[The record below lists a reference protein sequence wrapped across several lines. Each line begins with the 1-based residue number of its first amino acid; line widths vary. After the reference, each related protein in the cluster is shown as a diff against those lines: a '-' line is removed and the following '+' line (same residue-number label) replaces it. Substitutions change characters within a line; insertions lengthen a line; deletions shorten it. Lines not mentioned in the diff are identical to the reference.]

1 MAKDQWEVVSKTP
14 IQSSKSPWEVVS
26 VAPIGEED
34 RKKKEEEERKKQG
47 IASVLPEDPF
57 KPTKLT
63 RDTRYETGGDR
74 GYDYKKGEIAPTINN
89 TFYTP
94 EGVLIT
100 RDPKQSNQE
109 WADLQKARKA
119 QPISTYAGIGDLITP
134 RYPLPEPVATVP
146 PPAPP
151 PAQPIAQP
159 TAQPVAPQALAPTKP
174 TDELAPLEEAS
185 KGLKGMVMTGF
196 PIMGEQL
203 KLSGGAESLDMTAK
217 KLSLMN
223 KIDSGEVTDVRQLRS
238 QPGFSPEVGMYFAS
252 KQEVRDRLKGSVSK
266 GLVENKQFIMASM
279 AALENY
285 KKEAEQYRGRTD
297 EFTDIRM
304 DANVAKDFTNWLANK
319 AGSGAAQLG
328 PLMLAAATGGT
339 PAILAMGTGMGF
351 SEAVGNRMQAMEEK
365 LKGLPPEQQAQAIAK
380 YLNETDDVSMAVAI
394 ASGSMDAFFGTAA
407 GLVKNIAKSAAQ
419 NQTKKQAMKEA
430 AKDLPKQMKEEF
442 LTGGAQEATQISGEK
457 VLGEQKDVLTGKNL
471 KRIINAATAE
481 AAGVVGGAP
490 VNIGLAG
497 LRAPG
502 APAPEIKEKIEPTLE
517 MTQRPEKELLP
528 KEPIV
533 PLEER
538 EKSIS
543 IQTAPSQTTPTETV
557 PPVEVKAE
565 EQLPQFKDQEL
576 DDLIAKYETPA
587 TTTTQVQS
595 TAETPAVLPAEVP
608 TAPPTLIAPP
618 DFKLKKG
625 RNEQVALAARQLADG
640 KITKE
645 EFDRY
650 VDTYTPIATVGI
662 DRMETPI
669 EDAPMAEML
678 TTKLGKDNK
687 DPTKVN
693 APIADGTPVGLRMDI
708 PALEWGKAN
717 QQNGSVVSI
726 HQASDPANKSSGQ
739 NMSYKSAGAI
749 TDATFAIRDENRAFG
764 IAQNKEGREGQKTPQ
779 QTIEGKWVN
788 MTPAQVMQK
797 IQENFNNPEWTQVS
811 MDPLRH
817 SFFYSRATK
826 EPVISADEVLQVG
839 RFVLA
844 KNVKTAPREQFLY
857 SLEAPQTK
865 TPFFQKWFG
874 NSKVVDTDGKP
885 LVMYHGTKGNIT
897 VFKTRNGL
905 IFTTPSPEF
914 ANKYA
919 EPSIYKDRINEF
931 TGEEQTPS
939 VMPIYV
945 KAENPF
951 DFENKEQLQ
960 RVVDQVR
967 KDVPNW
973 IHLDEIA
980 IGNWKILESDAVIN
994 ALKKLGF
1001 DGVYI
1006 TEKGVKN
1013 LAVFEPTQI
1022 KSATGNVGT
1031 FDETN
1036 PDIRYNINDSILDYV
1051 EENQKRS
1058 PSLIREIKNLTN
1070 QRNEGRLTDEE
1081 YLARVNAAI
1090 EADGEVKNKKLMK
1103 SGDRTRGADF
1113 IRQKLLEAKRRGQ
1126 LSEKAVDMAEWFILK
1141 NPALVE
1147 DLAIGIKTRSEFG
1160 VGGVYS
1166 ALARLMILMKNGG
1179 SDNTIVH
1186 EILHHLERMMPK
1198 DMQDAIRKEWG
1209 KALLA
1214 AEKKAKTPSEKL
1226 FFALMMNT
1234 YFGSNKFGDVVV
1246 PPESKALYD
1255 KVSRYPVQP
1264 YGVNTSPMEVALDM
1278 LKTGEASMDLYQ
1290 YTNPSEFWAVRASD
1304 IVAKRFD
1311 MKDSTVN
1318 RIRQWLRELVQKI
1331 KGFFGLRSDAP
1342 LIKALNSLANSDGTF
1357 QSKNLLSEGSKAFS
1371 IEKQTPE
1378 EVGQDVLEDLLEM
1391 GRVPPGPDPTLFQKA
1406 RDAVVNNISNPR
1418 LTVESATEAARKF
1431 GNKFENAAFS
1441 SDAALNND
1449 LGRAVK
1455 ESAIDN
1461 AEMVGALLETSL
1473 SQTVWSD
1480 AVASTFINYGNIRYN
1495 EELHKWEAVDSDA
1508 KLLTISE
1515 QIGEIATKYGMTHE
1529 EAQYVAHTALE
1540 AKRTGS
1546 LSQFNQDLSNRANS
1560 IRAQGG
1566 VEVDGL
1572 RNTGQNDEADA
1583 LEKKVEA
1590 AARKILRGRKIIHL
1604 TDEEI
1609 DIGNN
1614 FFRKIPELKKI
1625 VKTWNEMRENSAKV
1639 LVDSGLW
1646 SAEDADE
1653 LLSNI
1658 DYVPFNRVMDEND
1671 DTGRQEVLRGLI
1683 VKAREP
1689 KLTGSLKP
1697 VNDIFDNMAKWT
1709 QYAIGRSVR
1718 NRSALALI
1726 DAAVENDMA
1735 EQVSTKDKGKN
1746 VVRVWREGKEE
1757 FYSMVDPMYMDAFR
1771 GLESVA
1777 IPALKWFS
1785 KPAEVVRSSIVMFPL
1800 FTLLQLPADS
1810 YAAMFT
1816 SGLRPRYAL
1825 SIPARAVKEFALT
1838 LANMS
1843 NTNKE
1848 LARFGSV
1855 GVKDFSSAA
1864 ARKDI
1869 EIRAGLRGSP
1879 GIWNSV
1885 KNGLHHF
1892 AMSGDNAIRQ
1902 ATYEATM
1909 AQGKKDGKDP
1919 IQTRAEALEKS
1930 FEIWNVRRRGTS
1942 KSLALA
1948 AQVIPFYN
1956 AYLAAQNIAYK
1967 MVTGRGISPT
1977 ERKNAY
1983 AVLAATTGSVMVL
1996 SLLYSIMLGD
2006 DPDYLKKQT
2015 VVRDRM
2021 LMIPGTGG
2029 LGIPLRS
2036 DWYTMPKIL
2045 TEHLYLLIT
2054 DKGYEDARKFRT
2066 SMLNSLANSLLSP
2079 TLIPQAVKAP
2089 IEVGINY
2096 DFFQG
2101 RPLVGEF
2108 EKKKEAERQFNE
2120 STSQLA
2126 KLLSKAPVNYNFER
2140 GQWEGLSPI
2149 AIDHLIR
2156 GMLGTMG
2163 GAVSYASNFMLSDP
2177 EVERPT
2183 ISTREAL
2190 ATFPGASG
2198 VFTKDQEAGLKNDFY
2213 VLRDET
2219 AKAAA
2224 TFSDV
2229 ERRSPEKLKELIND
2243 EKFMAKYALSKD
2255 VEGIAREL
2263 SQIRKDI
2270 AQVSNLPKDIMTREE
2285 KDKLIKKLREAES
2298 TVLKAINVKK
2308 LRKDAKL

>member
-1 MAKDQWEVVSKTP
+1 MAKWEDAPV
-14 IQSSKSPWEVVS
+14 QSSGWED
-26 VAPIGEED
+26 APTA
-34 RKKKEEEERKKQG
+34 KKDKEEEERKKQG
-47 IASVLPEDPF
+47 IASIVPVDTYVP
-57 KPTKLT
+57 KP
-63 RDTRYETGGDR
+63 D
-74 GYDYKKGEIAPTINN
+74 
-89 TFYTP
+89 
-94 EGVLIT
+94 
-100 RDPKQSNQE
+100 
-109 WADLQKARKA
+109 
-119 QPISTYAGIGDLITP
+119 ISTFAGPSDVVVP
-134 RYPLPEPVATVP
+134 RYKPETPVDVSTLVAQQTPPQVKPVDGFTSAVP
-146 PPAPP
+146 KPSDE
-151 PAQPIAQP
+151 
-159 TAQPVAPQALAPTKP
+159 VAPFE
-174 TDELAPLEEAS
+174 ELG
-185 KGLKGMVMTGF
+185 KGFKGMVTTGF
-196 PIMGEQL
+196 PMMGEQL
-203 KLSGGAESLDMTAK
+203 KMSGGSESLDMTAK
-217 KLSLMN
+217 KLALMN
-223 KIDSGEVTDVRQLRS
+223 KIDGGEFTDVRQLRS

-252 KQEVRDRLKGSVSK
+252 NQDVRDRLKGSVSK
-266 GLVENKQFIMASM
+266 GLVDNKQFIMASM

-285 KKEAEQYRGRTD
+285 KKEAQQYRGRTD
-297 EFTDIRM
+297 EFTDIRT
-304 DANVAKDFTNWLANK
+304 DENIAKDFTNWLANK

-339 PAILAMGTGMGF
+339 PAIFAMGTGMGM

-365 LKGLPPEQQAQAIAK
+365 LKGLPPEQQAQAMAD
-380 YLNETDDVSMAVAI
+380 YLNKTNDVSMAVAV
-394 ASGSMDAFFGTAA
+394 ASGSMDAFFGGAA
-407 GLVKNIAKSAAQ
+407 SLVKNIAKSAVEK
-419 NQTKKQAMKEA
+419 QTKKQAMKEA
-430 AKDLPKQMKEEF
+430 IKELPKSAKEEF
-442 LTGGAQEATQISGEK
+442 LTGGAQEGTQILGEK
-457 VLGEQKDVLTGKNL
+457 AVGEQKDILTGKNL

-490 VNIGLAG
+490 VNVALAG
-497 LRAPG
+497 YRAPG
-502 APAPEIKEKIEPTLE
+502 ATAETKERVEPTL
-517 MTQRPEKELLP
+517 
-528 KEPIV
+528 
-533 PLEER
+533 
-538 EKSIS
+538 
-543 IQTAPSQTTPTETV
+543 ETV
-557 PPVEVKAE
+557 PPVQPETVAQPEAVQPEAVTQTQQPPAPPAPPTEVKAE
-565 EQLPQFKDQEL
+565 EPLPQFEDKEL
-576 DDLIAKYETPA
+576 DDLIAKYETAPP
-587 TTTTQVQS
+587 V
-595 TAETPAVLPAEVP
+595 TPAAPAEAPAVTPAEAPTEAPAEAP
-608 TAPPTLIAPP
+608 TAPPTLTAPP

-625 RNEQVALAARQLADG
+625 RNEQVALAARQLAEG

-645 EFDRY
+645 EFDKY
-650 VDTYTPIATVGI
+650 VDFHTPIATVGI
-662 DRMETPI
+662 DRMESPI

-717 QQNGSVVSI
+717 GQNGSVVSI
-726 HQASDPANKSSGQ
+726 HQASDPSKKASGK
-739 NMSYKSAGAI
+739 NISYKSAGAI
-749 TDATFAIRDENRAFG
+749 NDAVFAIRDENRAFG

-788 MTPAQVMQK
+788 MTPAEVMQK
-797 IQENFNNPEWTQVS
+797 IQQNFNNPEWTQVS

-817 SFFYSRATK
+817 SFFYDRNTK
-826 EPVISADEVLQVG
+826 QPVVSADEVLQVG

-865 TPFFQKWFG
+865 TPEFKKWFKQ
-874 NSKVVDTDGKP
+874 SKVVDKDGNP
-885 LVMYHGTKGNIT
+885 LVVYHKTESDIERFDKEKIGKNDYGYAGRGFYFMPFPLQGYTYGNIT
-897 VFKTRNGL
+897 MPVFL
-905 IFTTPSPEF
+905 SL
-914 ANKYA
+914 
-919 EPSIYKDRINEF
+919 
-931 TGEEQTPS
+931 Q
-939 VMPIYV
+939 
-945 KAENPF
+945 NPF
-951 DFENKEQLQ
+951 VID
-960 RVVDQVR
+960 DS
-967 KDVPNW
+967 NW
-973 IHLDEIA
+973 QSDESPYRWIPA
-980 IGNWKILESDAVIN
+980 N
-994 ALKKLGF
+994 AERLGGKSQAATAWTEMMKSRGF
-1001 DGVYI
+1001 DGFMDK
-1006 TEKGVKN
+1006 TGKGDGEIV
-1013 LAVFEPTQI
+1013 AFEPTQI

-1036 PDIRYNINDSILDYV
+1036 PDIRYNLNDSILDYV
-1051 EENQKRS
+1051 DEENKKRS
-1058 PSLIREIKNLTN
+1058 PSLVREIKTLTN
-1070 QRNEGRLTDEE
+1070 QRNEGKLTDEE
-1081 YLARVNAAI
+1081 FLDRVNAAI
-1090 EADGEVKNKKLMK
+1090 EADSQAKEKKLIR
-1103 SGDRTRGADF
+1103 SGERVRGADF

-1141 NPALVE
+1141 NPALVD

-1160 VGGVYS
+1160 VGGMYS

-1179 SDNTIVH
+1179 SENTIVH

-1214 AEKKAKTPSEKL
+1214 ADKNAKTPQEKL
-1226 FFALMMNT
+1226 FFALLMNT
-1234 YFGSNKFGDVVV
+1234 YFGSNRFADVVV

-1264 YGVNTSPMEVALDM
+1264 YGANTSPMEVAMDM
-1278 LKTGEASMDLYQ
+1278 LKTGEAPMDLYQ

-1311 MKDSTVN
+1311 MKDSVVN
-1318 RIRQWLRELVQKI
+1318 RIRQWLRELAQKI
-1331 KGFFGLRSDAP
+1331 KGLFGLRSDAP
-1342 LIKALNSLANSDGTF
+1342 LIKALDSLAKSDGTF
-1357 QSKNLLSEGSKAFS
+1357 QSKNLLGEGSKAYS

-1378 EVGQDVLEDLLEM
+1378 QIGQDVLEDLLDM
-1391 GRVPPGPDPTLFQKA
+1391 GRVPPGPDPSLFQQA

-1418 LTVESATEAARKF
+1418 LTVQSAKEAAGRF
-1431 GNKFENAAFS
+1431 SNRFENAAFT

-1449 LGRAVK
+1449 IGKAVK
-1455 ESAIDN
+1455 ESVTDN
-1461 AEMVGALLETSL
+1461 AEMIGALLETSL

-1508 KLLTISE
+1508 KLMTISQE
-1515 QIGEIATKYGMTHE
+1515 IGEIAQKYGMTHE

-1546 LSQFNQDLSNRANS
+1546 LSQFNQDLESRANS

-1566 VEVDGL
+1566 VEVDAL
-1572 RNTGQNDEADA
+1572 RNAGQNDEADV

-1590 AARKILRGRKIIHL
+1590 AARKILKNRKTIHL

-1646 SAEDADE
+1646 SQEDADE

-1689 KLTGSLKP
+1689 KLTGSLRP

-1709 QYAIGRSVR
+1709 QYAIGRAVR
-1718 NRSALALI
+1718 NRSALALA
-1726 DAAVENDMA
+1726 DAAVENNMA
-1735 EQVSTKDKGKN
+1735 TKVSAKDKGTN

-1757 FYSMVDPMYMDAFR
+1757 FYDMADPFYMDAFR

-1785 KPAEVVRSSIVMFPL
+1785 APAEVLRSSIVMFPL
-1800 FTLLQLPADS
+1800 FTLLQVPADS

-1816 SGLRPRYAL
+1816 SGLRPRFAL

-1843 NTNKE
+1843 KTHTE
-1848 LARFGSV
+1848 LAKFGVV

-1879 GIWNSV
+1879 GIWNAV

-1892 AMSGDNAIRQ
+1892 AMSGDNAVRQ

-1919 IQTRAEALEKS
+1919 ITTRAEALEKA

-1956 AYLAAQNIAYK
+1956 AYLAAQSIAYK
-1967 MVTGRGISPT
+1967 MATGRGISPT
-1977 ERKNAY
+1977 QRKNAY
-1983 AVLAATTGSVMVL
+1983 AVLAATTGSIMVL
-1996 SLLYSIMLGD
+1996 SLLYSMMVAD

-2015 VVRDRM
+2015 VVRDRL

-2066 SMLNSLANSLLSP
+2066 SMLNSLVNSLLSP
-2079 TLIPQAVKAP
+2079 TLVPQAVKAP

-2120 STSQLA
+2120 STSELA
-2126 KLLSKAPVNYNFER
+2126 KLLAKAPAYYSFEKN
-2140 GQWEGLSPI
+2140 QWQSLSPI

-2156 GMLGTMG
+2156 GMFGTMG
-2163 GAVSYASNFMLSDP
+2163 GLVTYASNFFLHDP

-2183 ISTREAL
+2183 PSFREAM

-2219 AKAAA
+2219 ARAAA
-2224 TFSDV
+2224 TFSDI
-2229 ERRSPEKLKELIND
+2229 EKRSPQQLKELVKD

-2255 VEGIAREL
+2255 VESIAREL
-2263 SQIRKDI
+2263 SSIRKDI
-2270 AQVSNLPKDIMTREE
+2270 AEISNLPKSAITRER
-2285 KDKLIKKLREAES
+2285 KDELIKKLRQAES
-2298 TVLKAINVKK
+2298 DALKAINVKK
-2308 LRKDAKL
+2308 LREQAKL

>member
-26 VAPIGEED
+26 VAPIEED

-47 IASVLPEDPF
+47 IASIVPVDTYVP
-57 KPTKLT
+57 KPVDQPVFQPVVQTP
-63 RDTRYETGGDR
+63 
-74 GYDYKKGEIAPTINN
+74 PT
-89 TFYTP
+89 P
-94 EGVLIT
+94 
-100 RDPKQSNQE
+100 
-109 WADLQKARKA
+109 
-119 QPISTYAGIGDLITP
+119 
-134 RYPLPEPVATVP
+134 PV
-146 PPAPP
+146 
-151 PAQPIAQP
+151 QP
-159 TAQPVAPQALAPTKP
+159 TAQPVAPQFPKP
-174 TDELAPLEEAS
+174 TDEFAPLEEAG

-203 KLSGGAESLDMTAK
+203 KMSGGAEALDTTAK
-217 KLSLMN
+217 KLALMN

-419 NQTKKQAMKEA
+419 NQSKKQAMKEA
-430 AKDLPKQMKEEF
+430 AKELPKQMKEEF

-490 VNIGLAG
+490 VNVGLAG

-502 APAPEIKEKIEPTLE
+502 APAPEVKEKIEPTLE

-533 PLEER
+533 PLEDR
-538 EKSIS
+538 EKSIA
-543 IQTAPSQTTPTETV
+543 IQTAPTQTTPTETV

-565 EQLPQFKDQEL
+565 EPQFKDQEL

-608 TAPPTLIAPP
+608 KIELDETQVQAMTDEQLQTQINNISLRDKEYALVKGELDKRKVQTPTEAPAVELPELKPP
-618 DFKLKKG
+618 SNFKLKKG
-625 RNEQVALAARQLADG
+625 RNEQVVLAARQLAKG

-645 EFDRY
+645 EFDQY
-650 VDTYTPIATVGI
+650 VDAYTPIATI
-662 DRMETPI
+662 DIDKMESPI

-687 DPTKVN
+687 DPAKVN

-708 PALEWGKAN
+708 PALDWGKAN
-717 QQNGSVVSI
+717 GQNGSVVSI
-726 HQASDPANKSSGQ
+726 HKASDPSNVSSGQ

-749 TDATFAIRDENRAFG
+749 TDAKFAIRDENRAFG

-857 SLEAPQTK
+857 NLDP
-865 TPFFQKWFG
+865 
-874 NSKVVDTDGKP
+874 NSQVD
-885 LVMYHGTKGNIT
+885 
-897 VFKTRNGL
+897 
-905 IFTTPSPEF
+905 
-914 ANKYA
+914 A
-919 EPSIYKDRINEF
+919 
-931 TGEEQTPS
+931 
-939 VMPIYV
+939 
-945 KAENPF
+945 
-951 DFENKEQLQ
+951 
-960 RVVDQVR
+960 
-967 KDVPNW
+967 
-973 IHLDEIA
+973 
-980 IGNWKILESDAVIN
+980 
-994 ALKKLGF
+994 
-1001 DGVYI
+1001 
-1006 TEKGVKN
+1006 
-1013 LAVFEPTQI
+1013 
-1022 KSATGNVGT
+1022 
-1031 FDETN
+1031 TN
-1036 PDIRYNINDSILDYV
+1036 PDTSYSLTDSISDYAD

-1081 YLARVNAAI
+1081 YLDRINAAI
-1090 EADGEVKNKKLMK
+1090 EADQEVKNKKLMK
-1103 SGDRTRGADF
+1103 SGDRIRGADF

-1141 NPALVE
+1141 NPALVD

-1160 VGGVYS
+1160 VGGMYS

-1226 FFALMMNT
+1226 FFALLMNT

-1311 MKDSTVN
+1311 MKDSVVN

-1342 LIKALNSLANSDGTF
+1342 LIKALNSLAKSDGTF
-1357 QSKNLLSEGSKAFS
+1357 QSKNLLGEGSKAFS

-1391 GRVPPGPDPTLFQKA
+1391 GRVPPGPDPTLFQQAK
-1406 RDAVVNNISNPR
+1406 DAVINNISNPR

-1431 GNKFENAAFS
+1431 ADKFETAAFS

-1449 LGRAVK
+1449 IRRAVK
-1455 ESAIDN
+1455 ESATDN
-1461 AEMVGALLETSL
+1461 AEMVGAMLETSL

-1480 AVASTFINYGNIRYN
+1480 AVASTFINYGNIKYN

-1508 KLLTISE
+1508 KLITISE

-1566 VEVDGL
+1566 VDVDGL
-1572 RNTGQNDEADA
+1572 RNAGKNDEADA

-1689 KLTGSLKP
+1689 KLTGSLRP

-1757 FYSMVDPMYMDAFR
+1757 FYSMVDPMYMEAFR

-1800 FTLLQLPADS
+1800 FTLLQIPADS

-1838 LANMS
+1838 LANRS

-1869 EIRAGLRGSP
+1869 EMRAGLRGSP
-1879 GIWNSV
+1879 GIWNAV

-1892 AMSGDNAIRQ
+1892 AMAGDNAIRQ
-1902 ATYEATM
+1902 AVYEATM
-1909 AQGKKDGKDP
+1909 AQGKKDKKDP

-1956 AYLAAQNIAYK
+1956 AYLAAQSIAYK
-1967 MVTGRGISPT
+1967 MATGRGISPT

-1983 AVLAATTGSVMVL
+1983 GVLAATTASIMAL
-1996 SLLYSIMLGD
+1996 SLIYTIMLAD

-2066 SMLNSLANSLLSP
+2066 SMFNALMNSLLSP

-2101 RPLVGEF
+2101 RPMVGEF

-2126 KLLSKAPVNYNFER
+2126 KLLSKAPVYYNFER
-2140 GQWEGLSPI
+2140 GQWQGLSPI

-2229 ERRSPEKLKELIND
+2229 ERRSPEKLKELISD
-2243 EKFMAKYALSKD
+2243 KDFMAKYALSKD

>member
-1 MAKDQWEVVSKTP
+1 MAKDQWEVVSQTP

-47 IASVLPEDPF
+47 IASIVPVDNYVPQ
-57 KPTKLT
+57 P
-63 RDTRYETGGDR
+63 
-74 GYDYKKGEIAPTINN
+74 
-89 TFYTP
+89 
-94 EGVLIT
+94 V
-100 RDPKQSNQE
+100 
-109 WADLQKARKA
+109 A
-119 QPISTYAGIGDLITP
+119 QPVVQTP
-134 RYPLPEPVATVP
+134 AT
-146 PPAPP
+146 PPAS
-151 PAQPIAQP
+151 PIAQP
-159 TAQPVAPQALAPTKP
+159 FAPQAPKP
-174 TDELAPLEEAS
+174 TDEFAPLEEAG
-185 KGLKGMVMTGF
+185 KGLKGMITTGF

-203 KLSGGAESLDMTAK
+203 KMAGGAESLDMTAK
-217 KLSLMN
+217 KLALMN

-252 KQEVRDRLKGSVSK
+252 NQDTRNKLKGSVSQ
-266 GLVENKQFIMASM
+266 GLVNNKQFMMASL

-297 EFTDIRM
+297 EFTDIRL
-304 DANVAKDFTNWLANK
+304 DSNVAKDFTNWLANK

-339 PAILAMGTGMGF
+339 PAILAMGTGMGM

-419 NQTKKQAMKEA
+419 KQTKKQAMKEA
-430 AKDLPKQMKEEF
+430 VKDLPKQMKEEF
-442 LTGGAQEATQISGEK
+442 LTGGAQEGAQILGEK
-457 VLGEQKDVLTGKNL
+457 TVGEQKDLATAKNL
-471 KRIINAATAE
+471 KRLINAATAE

-490 VNIGLAG
+490 VNVALAG
-497 LRAPG
+497 YRAPG
-502 APAPEIKEKIEPTLE
+502 AEKTTEIKERVEPTLQ
-517 MTQRPEKELLP
+517 MTQRPPDEFLP
-528 KEPIV
+528 KEPVV
-533 PLEER
+533 PREMLEETLKPV
-538 EKSIS
+538 ETTTLSE
-543 IQTAPSQTTPTETV
+543 TTTPA
-557 PPVEVKAE
+557 PVEAKPE
-565 EQLPQFKDQEL
+565 EELPQFADQEL
-576 DDLIAKYETPA
+576 DDLIAKYESAPA
-587 TTTTQVQS
+587 TTTTEKPVFEEPVPL
-595 TAETPAVLPAEVP
+595 TAEAPAEAP
-608 TAPPTLIAPP
+608 TAPPTLTAPP

-625 RNEQVALAARQLADG
+625 RNEQVALAARQLEEG

-645 EFDRY
+645 DYDKY
-650 VDTYTPIATVGI
+650 VDYYTPIATVGI
-662 DRMETPI
+662 DQMEAPL
-669 EDAPMAEML
+669 EDAPMQDML

-687 DPTKVN
+687 DPAKVN

-717 QQNGSVVSI
+717 GQNGSVVSI
-726 HQASDPANKSSGQ
+726 HKASDPKNKESGV
-739 NMSYKSAGAI
+739 NLSYKSAGAI

-764 IAQNKEGREGQKTPQ
+764 IAQNKEGRAGQKTPQ

-788 MTPAQVMQK
+788 MTPAEVMQK
-797 IQENFNNPEWTQVS
+797 IKDNFNNPEWTQVS

-817 SFFYSRATK
+817 SFFYDRATK
-826 EPVISADEVLQVG
+826 QPVISADEVLQVG
-839 RFVLA
+839 RFVFA

-857 SLEAPQTK
+857 SLEA
-865 TPFFQKWFG
+865 
-874 NSKVVDTDGKP
+874 
-885 LVMYHGTKGNIT
+885 
-897 VFKTRNGL
+897 NG
-905 IFTTPSPEF
+905 
-914 ANKYA
+914 
-919 EPSIYKDRINEF
+919 
-931 TGEEQTPS
+931 
-939 VMPIYV
+939 
-945 KAENPF
+945 
-951 DFENKEQLQ
+951 
-960 RVVDQVR
+960 QV
-967 KDVPNW
+967 
-973 IHLDEIA
+973 
-980 IGNWKILESDAVIN
+980 
-994 ALKKLGF
+994 
-1001 DGVYI
+1001 
-1006 TEKGVKN
+1006 
-1013 LAVFEPTQI
+1013 
-1022 KSATGNVGT
+1022 
-1031 FDETN
+1031 DETN
-1036 PDIRYNINDSILDYV
+1036 PDARYNLDDSILDYV
-1051 EENQKRS
+1051 DEENKKRS
-1058 PSLIREIKNLTN
+1058 PSLIREIKTLTK
-1070 QRNEGRLTDEE
+1070 QRNEGKLTDEE
-1081 YLARVNAAI
+1081 FLDRLNAAI
-1090 EADGEVKNKKLMK
+1090 EADRDTKEKKLIR
-1103 SGDRTRGADF
+1103 SGERVRGADF

-1126 LSEKAVDMAEWFILK
+1126 LSEKAVDLAEWFILK
-1141 NPALVE
+1141 NPALVD

-1160 VGGVYS
+1160 VGGMYS
-1166 ALARLMILMKNGG
+1166 ALGRLMILMKN
-1179 SDNTIVH
+1179 SANDNTIVH
-1186 EILHHLERMMPK
+1186 EILHHLERMMPQ
-1198 DMQDAIRKEWG
+1198 DMQDAIRMEWA
-1209 KALLA
+1209 KSLLA
-1214 AEKKAKTPSEKL
+1214 AEKKAKTPQDKL
-1226 FFALMMNT
+1226 FFALLMNT

-1246 PPESKALYD
+1246 PPEAKKLYD
-1255 KVSRYPVQP
+1255 KISRYPVQP
-1264 YGVNTSPMEVALDM
+1264 YGVNTSPMEVAIDM
-1278 LKTGEASMDLYQ
+1278 LKAGEVSMDLYQ

-1311 MKDSTVN
+1311 MKDSVVN
-1318 RIRQWLRELVQKI
+1318 RMRQWLRELAQKI
-1331 KGFFGLRSDAP
+1331 KGLFGLRSDAP
-1342 LIKALNSLANSDGTF
+1342 LLKALDSLAKSDGIF
-1357 QSKNLLSEGSKAFS
+1357 QSKNLLSEGRQAYS

-1378 EVGQDVLEDLLEM
+1378 QVGQDVLEDLLEM
-1391 GRVPPGPDPTLFQKA
+1391 GRVPPGPDPTLFQQAK
-1406 RDAVVNNISNPR
+1406 DAVINNISNPR
-1418 LTVESATEAARKF
+1418 LTVQSAKEAARKF

-1449 LGRAVK
+1449 IGKAVK
-1455 ESAIDN
+1455 ESATDN

-1495 EELHKWEAVDSDA
+1495 EDLHKWEAVDSDA

-1515 QIGEIATKYGMTHE
+1515 QIGEIAKKYGMTHE

-1546 LSQFNQDLSNRANS
+1546 LSQFNQDLESRANS

-1566 VEVDGL
+1566 VEVDAL
-1572 RNTGQNDEADA
+1572 RNAGQNDEADA

-1590 AARKILRGRKIIHL
+1590 AARKILKNRKTIHL

-1639 LVDSGLW
+1639 MVDSGLW
-1646 SAEDADE
+1646 SQEDADE

-1671 DTGRQEVLRGLI
+1671 DTSRQEVLRGLI
-1683 VKAREP
+1683 VRAREP
-1689 KLTGSLKP
+1689 KLTGSLRP

-1709 QYAIGRSVR
+1709 QYSIGRSVR

-1726 DAAVENDMA
+1726 DAAVENNMA
-1735 EQVSTKDKGKN
+1735 KKVSAKDKGTN

-1757 FYSMVDPMYMDAFR
+1757 FYDMVDPMYMDAFR

-1785 KPAEVVRSSIVMFPL
+1785 APAEILRSSIVMFPL
-1800 FTLLQLPADS
+1800 FTLLQVPADS

-1816 SGLRPRYAL
+1816 SGLRPRFAL

-1843 NTNKE
+1843 KTNVE

-1855 GVKDFSSAA
+1855 GVKDFSSAV

-1869 EIRAGLRGSP
+1869 ETRAGLRGSP
-1879 GIWNSV
+1879 GIWNTV

-1892 AMSGDNAIRQ
+1892 AMAGDNAVRQ
-1902 ATYEATM
+1902 AVYEATM
-1909 AQGKKDGKDP
+1909 AQGKKDKKDP

-1942 KSLALA
+1942 KLLSIAS
-1948 AQVIPFYN
+1948 QVIPFYN
-1956 AYLAAQNIAYK
+1956 AYLAAQSIAYK
-1967 MVTGRGISPT
+1967 MATGRGISPT

-1983 AVLAATTGSVMVL
+1983 ATLAATTASVMVL
-1996 SLLYSIMLGD
+1996 SLIYTIMVAD

-2054 DKGYEDARKFRT
+2054 EKGYEDARKFRT

-2079 TLIPQAVKAP
+2079 TLVPQAIKAP

-2120 STSQLA
+2120 STSELA
-2126 KLLSKAPVNYNFER
+2126 KLLSKAPVYYSLER
-2140 GQWEGLSPI
+2140 GQWQGLSPI
-2149 AIDHLIR
+2149 AIDHLVR
-2156 GMLGTMG
+2156 GMFGTMG
-2163 GAVSYASNFMLSDP
+2163 GLVSYASNFFLQDP

-2183 ISTREAL
+2183 PSFRDAM

-2219 AKAAA
+2219 SKAAA
-2224 TFSDV
+2224 TFSDI
-2229 ERRSPEKLKELIND
+2229 EKRSPQKLKELVKD
-2243 EKFMAKYALSKD
+2243 KEFMAKYALSKD
-2255 VEGIAREL
+2255 VESIAREL
-2263 SQIRKDI
+2263 SDIRREI
-2270 AQVSNLPKDIMTREE
+2270 AQISNLPKDKITREK
-2285 KDKLIKKLREAES
+2285 KDELIKKLRQAES
-2298 TVLKAINVKK
+2298 EILKAINVKK
-2308 LRKDAKL
+2308 LREKAQL

>member
-1 MAKDQWEVVSKTP
+1 
-14 IQSSKSPWEVVS
+14 
-26 VAPIGEED
+26 
-34 RKKKEEEERKKQG
+34 
-47 IASVLPEDPF
+47 
-57 KPTKLT
+57 
-63 RDTRYETGGDR
+63 
-74 GYDYKKGEIAPTINN
+74 
-89 TFYTP
+89 
-94 EGVLIT
+94 
-100 RDPKQSNQE
+100 
-109 WADLQKARKA
+109 
-119 QPISTYAGIGDLITP
+119 
-134 RYPLPEPVATVP
+134 
-146 PPAPP
+146 
-151 PAQPIAQP
+151 
-159 TAQPVAPQALAPTKP
+159 
-174 TDELAPLEEAS
+174 
-185 KGLKGMVMTGF
+185 
-196 PIMGEQL
+196 
-203 KLSGGAESLDMTAK
+203 
-217 KLSLMN
+217 
-223 KIDSGEVTDVRQLRS
+223 
-238 QPGFSPEVGMYFAS
+238 
-252 KQEVRDRLKGSVSK
+252 
-266 GLVENKQFIMASM
+266 
-279 AALENY
+279 
-285 KKEAEQYRGRTD
+285 
-297 EFTDIRM
+297 
-304 DANVAKDFTNWLANK
+304 
-319 AGSGAAQLG
+319 
-328 PLMLAAATGGT
+328 
-339 PAILAMGTGMGF
+339 
-351 SEAVGNRMQAMEEK
+351 
-365 LKGLPPEQQAQAIAK
+365 
-380 YLNETDDVSMAVAI
+380 
-394 ASGSMDAFFGTAA
+394 
-407 GLVKNIAKSAAQ
+407 
-419 NQTKKQAMKEA
+419 
-430 AKDLPKQMKEEF
+430 
-442 LTGGAQEATQISGEK
+442 
-457 VLGEQKDVLTGKNL
+457 L

-490 VNIGLAG
+490 VNVGLAG

-502 APAPEIKEKIEPTLE
+502 APAPEVKEKIEPTLE

-533 PLEER
+533 PFEER

-543 IQTAPSQTTPTETV
+543 IRTAPTQTTPTETV

-565 EQLPQFKDQEL
+565 EQLPQFPDQEL
-576 DDLIAKYETPA
+576 DALIAKYETPA
-587 TTTTQVQS
+587 TTTTEVQS

-608 TAPPTLIAPP
+608 KIELDETQVQAMTDEQLQTQINNVSLRDKEYALVKGELDKRKTQTPTEAPAVAPPELKPP
-618 DFKLKKG
+618 SDFKLKKG
-625 RNEQVALAARQLADG
+625 RNQQVALAARQLADG

-645 EFDRY
+645 EFDQY
-650 VDTYTPIATVGI
+650 VDAHTPIATI
-662 DRMETPI
+662 DIDKMETPL

-687 DPTKVN
+687 DPNKVN

-708 PALEWGKAN
+708 PALDWGKAN
-717 QQNGSVVSI
+717 KQNGSVVSI
-726 HQASDPANKSSGQ
+726 HEASDPKNKDSGE
-739 NMSYKSAGAI
+739 NLSYKSAGAI
-749 TDATFAIRDENRAFG
+749 TDVKFAIRDENKAFG
-764 IAQNKEGREGQKTPQ
+764 IAQNKEGRKGWKSPM
-779 QTIEGKWVN
+779 QTAEGKWVN
-788 MTPAQVMQK
+788 MTPAEIYKK

-817 SFFYSRATK
+817 SFFYSRSTK

-857 SLEAPQTK
+857 NLDP
-865 TPFFQKWFG
+865 
-874 NSKVVDTDGKP
+874 NSQVD
-885 LVMYHGTKGNIT
+885 
-897 VFKTRNGL
+897 
-905 IFTTPSPEF
+905 
-914 ANKYA
+914 A
-919 EPSIYKDRINEF
+919 
-931 TGEEQTPS
+931 
-939 VMPIYV
+939 
-945 KAENPF
+945 
-951 DFENKEQLQ
+951 
-960 RVVDQVR
+960 
-967 KDVPNW
+967 
-973 IHLDEIA
+973 
-980 IGNWKILESDAVIN
+980 
-994 ALKKLGF
+994 
-1001 DGVYI
+1001 
-1006 TEKGVKN
+1006 
-1013 LAVFEPTQI
+1013 
-1022 KSATGNVGT
+1022 
-1031 FDETN
+1031 TN
-1036 PDIRYNINDSILDYV
+1036 PDTSYNLTDSISDYADD
-1051 EENQKRS
+1051 ENQKRS

-1081 YLARVNAAI
+1081 YLDRINAAI
-1090 EADGEVKNKKLMK
+1090 EADQEVKNKKLMK
-1103 SGDRTRGADF
+1103 SGDRIRGADF

-1160 VGGVYS
+1160 VGGMYS

-1226 FFALMMNT
+1226 FFALLMNT

-1311 MKDSTVN
+1311 MKDSVVN

-1342 LIKALNSLANSDGTF
+1342 LIKALNSLAKSDGTF
-1357 QSKNLLSEGSKAFS
+1357 QSKNLLGEGSKAFS

-1391 GRVPPGPDPTLFQKA
+1391 GRVPPGPDPTLFQQAK
-1406 RDAVVNNISNPR
+1406 DAVINNISNPR

-1431 GNKFENAAFS
+1431 ADKFETAAFS

-1449 LGRAVK
+1449 IRRAVK
-1455 ESAIDN
+1455 ESATDN

-1480 AVASTFINYGNIRYN
+1480 AVASTFINYGNIKYN

-1508 KLLTISE
+1508 KLITISE

-1566 VEVDGL
+1566 VDVDGL
-1572 RNTGQNDEADA
+1572 RNAGKNDEADA

-1689 KLTGSLKP
+1689 KLTGSLRP

-1757 FYSMVDPMYMDAFR
+1757 FYSMVDPMYMEAFR

-1800 FTLLQLPADS
+1800 FTLLQIPADS

-1838 LANMS
+1838 LANRS

-1869 EIRAGLRGSP
+1869 EMRAGLRGSP
-1879 GIWNSV
+1879 GIWNAV

-1892 AMSGDNAIRQ
+1892 AMAGDNAIRQ
-1902 ATYEATM
+1902 AVYEATM
-1909 AQGKKDGKDP
+1909 AQGKKDKKDP

-1956 AYLAAQNIAYK
+1956 AYLAAQSIAYK
-1967 MVTGRGISPT
+1967 MATGRGISPT

-1983 AVLAATTGSVMVL
+1983 GVLAATTASIMAL
-1996 SLLYSIMLGD
+1996 SLIYTIMLAD

-2054 DKGYEDARKFRT
+2054 EKGYEDARKFRT
-2066 SMLNSLANSLLSP
+2066 SMFNALMNSLLSP

-2108 EKKKEAERQFNE
+2108 EKKKEVERQFNE

-2126 KLLSKAPVNYNFER
+2126 KLFSKAPVYYSFEKN
-2140 GQWEGLSPI
+2140 QWQSLSPI

-2298 TVLKAINVKK
+2298 VVLKAINVKK

>member
-1 MAKDQWEVVSKTP
+1 MAKDQWEVVSRTP

-26 VAPIGEED
+26 VTPIGEED

-47 IASVLPEDPF
+47 IASIVPVDTYVP
-57 KPTKLT
+57 KP
-63 RDTRYETGGDR
+63 
-74 GYDYKKGEIAPTINN
+74 
-89 TFYTP
+89 
-94 EGVLIT
+94 V
-100 RDPKQSNQE
+100 
-109 WADLQKARKA
+109 A
-119 QPISTYAGIGDLITP
+119 QPVFQ
-134 RYPLPEPVATVP
+134 PVVQTA
-146 PPAPP
+146 PAPP
-151 PAQPIAQP
+151 VAQP
-159 TAQPVAPQALAPTKP
+159 TAQPVAPQFPKP
-174 TDELAPLEEAS
+174 TDEFAPLEEAG
-185 KGLKGMVMTGF
+185 KGLKGMITTGF

-217 KLSLMN
+217 KLALMN

-252 KQEVRDRLKGSVSK
+252 KQDVRDRLKGSVSK
-266 GLVENKQFIMASM
+266 GLVENKQFITASM

-304 DANVAKDFTNWLANK
+304 DSNVAKDFTNWLANK

-328 PLMLAAATGGT
+328 PLMIAAATGGT
-339 PAILAMGTGMGF
+339 PLLFAMGTGMGL

-430 AKDLPKQMKEEF
+430 VKDLPKQAKQEF

-471 KRIINAATAE
+471 KRLINAATAE

-490 VNIGLAG
+490 INVGLAG

-502 APAPEIKEKIEPTLE
+502 APAPEVKERIEPTLE

-533 PLEER
+533 PLEDR
-538 EKSIS
+538 EKSIA
-543 IQTAPSQTTPTETV
+543 IQTAPTQTTPTETV

-565 EQLPQFKDQEL
+565 EQLPQFPDQEL

-595 TAETPAVLPAEVP
+595 TAETPAVLPAE
-608 TAPPTLIAPP
+608 TAPTETPTEAPAVALP
-618 DFKLKKG
+618 ELKKPSGFKLKKG
-625 RNEQVALAARQLADG
+625 RNEQVVLAARQLANG
-640 KITKE
+640 EITKE
-645 EFDRY
+645 EFDKY
-650 VDTYTPIATVGI
+650 VDTYTPIATI
-662 DRMETPI
+662 DIDKMESPI

-687 DPTKVN
+687 DPAKVN

-726 HQASDPANKSSGQ
+726 HKASDPNNVSSGQ

-749 TDATFAIRDENRAFG
+749 TDAKFAIRDENRAFN

-857 SLEAPQTK
+857 NLDP
-865 TPFFQKWFG
+865 
-874 NSKVVDTDGKP
+874 NSPVD
-885 LVMYHGTKGNIT
+885 
-897 VFKTRNGL
+897 
-905 IFTTPSPEF
+905 
-914 ANKYA
+914 A
-919 EPSIYKDRINEF
+919 
-931 TGEEQTPS
+931 
-939 VMPIYV
+939 
-945 KAENPF
+945 
-951 DFENKEQLQ
+951 
-960 RVVDQVR
+960 
-967 KDVPNW
+967 
-973 IHLDEIA
+973 
-980 IGNWKILESDAVIN
+980 
-994 ALKKLGF
+994 
-1001 DGVYI
+1001 
-1006 TEKGVKN
+1006 
-1013 LAVFEPTQI
+1013 
-1022 KSATGNVGT
+1022 
-1031 FDETN
+1031 TN
-1036 PDIRYNINDSILDYV
+1036 PDTSFNLTDSILDYV
-1051 EENQKRS
+1051 DQENQKRS
-1058 PSLIREIKNLTN
+1058 PSLIREIKTLTN
-1070 QRNEGRLTDEE
+1070 QRNEGRLTDQE
-1081 YLARVNAAI
+1081 YLDRVNAAI
-1090 EADGEVKNKKLMK
+1090 EADQEAKNKKLMR
-1103 SGDRTRGADF
+1103 SGDRIRGADF

-1126 LSEKAVDMAEWFILK
+1126 LSENAVDMAEWFILK
-1141 NPALVE
+1141 NPALVD

-1160 VGGVYS
+1160 VGGMYS
-1166 ALARLMILMKNGG
+1166 ALSRLMILMKNG
-1179 SDNTIVH
+1179 SNDNTIVH

-1214 AEKKAKTPSEKL
+1214 AEKKAKTPAEKL
-1226 FFALMMNT
+1226 FFALLMNT

-1255 KVSRYPVQP
+1255 KVSRYPIQP
-1264 YGVNTSPMEVALDM
+1264 YGVNTSPIEVALDM

-1342 LIKALNSLANSDGTF
+1342 LIKALNSLAKSDGTF
-1357 QSKNLLSEGSKAFS
+1357 QSKNLLSEGSKAYS
-1371 IEKQTPE
+1371 IQKQTPE

-1406 RDAVVNNISNPR
+1406 KDAVVNNISNPR
-1418 LTVESATEAARKF
+1418 LTVESATETARKF

-1441 SDAALNND
+1441 SDSALNND
-1449 LGRAVK
+1449 IGKAVK
-1455 ESAIDN
+1455 ESATDN

-1480 AVASTFINYGNIRYN
+1480 AVASTFINYGNIKYN
-1495 EELHKWEAVDSDA
+1495 NDLHKWEAVDSDA
-1508 KLLTISE
+1508 KLITISE

-1566 VEVDGL
+1566 VDVDGL
-1572 RNTGQNDEADA
+1572 RNAGKNDEADA

-1590 AARKILRGRKIIHL
+1590 AARKILRSRKIIHL

-1614 FFRKIPELKKI
+1614 FFRKIPELKNI

-1683 VKAREP
+1683 VRAREP
-1689 KLTGSLKP
+1689 KLTGSLRP

-1709 QYAIGRSVR
+1709 QYSIGRAVR

-1735 EQVSTKDKGKN
+1735 EQVSTKDKGEN
-1746 VVRVWREGKEE
+1746 VVRIWREGKEE

-1777 IPALKWFS
+1777 IPALKWFA
-1785 KPAEVVRSSIVMFPL
+1785 KPAEIVRSSIVMFPL
-1800 FTLLQLPADS
+1800 FTLLQIPADS

-1838 LANMS
+1838 LANAS

-1879 GIWNSV
+1879 GIWNSI

-1892 AMSGDNAIRQ
+1892 AMAGDNSIRQ
-1902 ATYEATM
+1902 AVYEATM
-1909 AQGKKDGKDP
+1909 AQGKKDKKDP

-1942 KSLALA
+1942 KSLAIA
-1948 AQVIPFYN
+1948 AQVIPFFN

-1967 MVTGRGISPT
+1967 MATGRGISPSQ
-1977 ERKNAY
+1977 RKNAY
-1983 AVLAATTGSVMVL
+1983 AVLAATTGSIMVL
-1996 SLLYSIMLGD
+1996 SLIYTILLAD

-2054 DKGYEDARKFRT
+2054 EKGYEDARKFRT
-2066 SMLNSLANSLLSP
+2066 SMANALANSLLSP

-2101 RPLVGEF
+2101 RPMVGEF

-2120 STSQLA
+2120 STSELA
-2126 KLLSKAPVNYNFER
+2126 KLLSKVPVNYNFER
-2140 GQWEGLSPI
+2140 GQWQGLSPI

-2163 GAVSYASNFMLSDP
+2163 GAVSYASNFLISDP
-2177 EVERPT
+2177 EVERPKP
-2183 ISTREAL
+2183 SLREAL

-2219 AKAAA
+2219 SKAAA
-2224 TFSDV
+2224 TFSDI
-2229 ERRSPEKLKELIND
+2229 EKRSPQKLKELVKD
-2243 EKFMAKYALSKD
+2243 KDFMARYALSKD

-2263 SQIRKDI
+2263 SEIRKEI
-2270 AQVSNLPKDIMTREE
+2270 AQVSNLPKSAITREE
-2285 KDKLIKKLREAES
+2285 KEQKIKKLKEAES
-2298 TVLKAINVKK
+2298 KILKVINVKD
-2308 LRKDAKL
+2308 LREKAKL